1 MTRLS
6 RILLGAAIIG
16 LTPACAGV
24 QTSTRPGAALPAR
37 DATLVEVRTTGYDGA
52 YDVVSFS
59 SWDVELNETLPET
72 APEDVL
78 FNMRAAAATHGA
90 ELLLV
95 ERWEDPYRKAFYGV
109 GAAKRDGEPA
119 ALATCAHAGFEEKLK
134 SVRKSARACA
144 KAIKARRPAIRGVIE
159 AVFEVAPEGDTLRAA
174 ATPASSRDS
183 ELQACVIEPIY
194 KTNWGDPSGFTC
206 KGSITVDLSALK

>member
-1 MTRLS
+1 MRHLKTA
-6 RILLGAAIIG
+6 LLGATFLLLA
-16 LTPACAGV
+16 PACGGV
-24 QTSTRPGAALPAR
+24 RTATRPGAALPSR
-37 DATLVEVRTTGYDGA
+37 DATLVEVRTTGYEGA

-59 SWDVELNETLPET
+59 SWDVDLNESLPET

-78 FNMRAAAATHGA
+78 FSMRAAAATHGA

-109 GAAKRDGEPA
+109 GAAKRDGEPSA
-119 ALATCAHAGFEEKLK
+119 VGQCTHAGFDAVME
-134 SVRKSARACA
+134 SVRSSARSCA
-144 KAIKARRPAIRGVIE
+144 KGIKARRPAIRGVVE

-183 ELQACVIEPIY
+183 ELQACVIGTIY
-194 KTNWGDPSGFTC
+194 GANWGAPSGFTC
-206 KGSITVDLSALK
+206 KGTITVDLSNLD